1 MERRDS
7 NCSVRTAIAP
17 EQEHDLEPAVPIV
30 AYLGPISSYT
40 HQVFTLIQYTR
51 PAWSIGLTDFDLAQT
66 ALQCFKSDEYDYK
79 PQTTITGS
87 TLASNTLTSRV
98 LSNLKVSQMSSK
110 PFNQEKQ
117 RSASFPSRIRQ
128 MEQLSS
134 LSSSS
139 QTATHSSLTF

>member
-7 NCSVRTAIAP
+7 NCSIRMAIAP

-51 PAWSIGLTDFDLAQT
+51 PAWSIGLTDYDLAQT

-87 TLASNTLTSRV
+87 TLASKFSPLEFCLISRYRRC
-98 LSNLKVSQMSSK
+98 LRSRSIRRSSTRRRPLREFDK
-110 PFNQEKQ
+110 W
-117 RSASFPSRIRQ
+117 SSYLHSRAPRRPPR
-128 MEQLSS
+128 
-134 LSSSS
+134 
-139 QTATHSSLTF
+139 TVP